1 MLFQMAIETQRPS
14 VSQWMGFVGFLLV
27 LIGLYGV
34 LRIIHVSVRGVP
46 YPIRGVF
53 PSTIIFPGI
62 PSYGIRESE
71 CESYPQVYYDYG
83 TDGKQTPRLPAQ
95 QELDV
100 QQQQA
105 KRCTAG
111 FNEDRS
117 KQKQYDKNQAAFLI
131 FVGAGLLFARRFLD

>member
-1 MLFQMAIETQRPS
+1 MATETQRPS

-34 LRIIHVSVRGVP
+34 IRIIHVSVRGVP
-46 YPIRGVF
+46 YPSRGMF

-62 PSYGIRESE
+62 STYGTRESE
-71 CESYPQVYYDYG
+71 CDAYPQVYYDYG
-83 TDGKQTPRLPAQ
+83 TDGKQTPRPQ
-95 QELDV
+95 TQEELDV

-105 KRCTAG
+105 KRCSAG

-117 KQKQYDKNQAAFLI
+117 KQKQYDKNQAAFLL
-131 FVGAGLLFARRFLD
+131 FVGTGLLFARRFLS